1 MTKPLTLDEL
11 NCGIDDLKER
21 KAPGP
26 DSIHND
32 MLKRMGPQAKKK
44 LLAIFNTSWRTVLLP
59 SSWKKATMIPILKP
73 GKPPNKADSYRP
85 ISLTSCLCK
94 LMERMV
100 NRRLIW
106 YLENNGLLMYEQ
118 SGFRQC
124 RSTEDQLTYIAQ
136 TIEDGFQDKKHSV
149 VVWVDMAKAF
159 DRVWKEGILIKL
171 LESKISHNMLRWIEQ
186 YLKKRKGRV
195 SLQGIHSREAPFRHG
210 VPQGGVLSPT
220 LFILFMNS
228 IQHVIE
234 LG

>member
-1 MTKPLTLDEL
+1 MVD
-11 NCGIDDLKER
+11 
-21 KAPGP
+21 
-26 DSIHND
+26 
-32 MLKRMGPQAKKK
+32 
-44 LLAIFNTSWRTVLLP
+44 IFNTSWRTGLLP

-106 YLENNGLLMYEQ
+106 YLENNRLLMDEQ

-186 YLKKRKGRV
+186 YLKKRTGRV

-234 LG
+234 PRVKAAISDLPLSRRDKSE